1 MLVFFKVVFYQP
13 LYNGLVFLMDIIP
26 GADAGLAVIL
36 LTILV
41 KLILYPLSKRSIE
54 TQFAMRRYQPELDAL
69 KKQHANNREQYAKA
83 LMEFYR
89 EKHINPF
96 SGFLLLLIQLPVI
109 IALYYVFFKGGLPN
123 INEALR
129 YSFIPRPEVNMEFL
143 GLTNIAG
150 KSIVLAVLAGITQF
164 FQVKLALPPPTPG
177 SRDGS
182 FQGELA
188 HGMHM
193 QMKYVMPF
201 VAAIAAYSISGAV
214 ALYWTTSNLFAI
226 GQELFVR
233 RRLHQAEKS
242 RLAVRDAAL

>member
-1 MLVFFKVVFYQP
+1 MLAFFKVVFYQP

-26 GADAGLAVIL
+26 GADAGLAVIA

-41 KLILYPLSKRSIE
+41 KLVLYPLSKRSIE

-69 KKQHANNREQYAKA
+69 KKKHANNREQYAKA

-89 EKHINPF
+89 EKKINPF

-109 IALYYVFFKGGLPN
+109 IALYYVFFRGGLPD

-129 YSFIPRPEVNMEFL
+129 YPFIPRPEVNMEFL

-150 KSIVLAVLAGITQF
+150 KSIVLAVLAGVTQF

-214 ALYWTTSNLFAI
+214 ALYWATSNLFAI

-233 RRLHQAEKS
+233 RRLQKQQRTE
-242 RLAVRDAAL
+242 